1 MDTKLLLFAIVGTIL
16 FINSALGIPAPS
28 KNIKY
33 RFKRQSETEDDTTS
47 SDDDLAS
54 RVSSVTD
61 SSSKIIENLQQIIAS
76 STKILRDLLEAKIRI
91 GEPLLKATSET
102 LQTLAETKAIER
114 TLETVGNIAD
124 AGIKAHSGISTA
136 LASART
142 SSAPALVQG
151 ITQVSDIGGRVIR
164 LAICVIICPL
174 QHGEERKTCQKDN
187 CGKIDRS
194 DNLDEYDGDYVEI
207 EDDV

>member
-61 SSSKIIENLQQIIAS
+61 SSSKIIENLQ
-76 STKILRDLLEAKIRI
+76 
-91 GEPLLKATSET
+91 P
-102 LQTLAETKAIER
+102 
-114 TLETVGNIAD
+114 
-124 AGIKAHSGISTA
+124 
-136 LASART
+136 
-142 SSAPALVQG
+142 
-151 ITQVSDIGGRVIR
+151 QVSGVGV
-164 LAICVIICPL
+164 
-174 QHGEERKTCQKDN
+174 EEEFFLLSGFQ
-187 CGKIDRS
+187 IHHQ
-194 DNLDEYDGDYVEI
+194 
-207 EDDV
+207 